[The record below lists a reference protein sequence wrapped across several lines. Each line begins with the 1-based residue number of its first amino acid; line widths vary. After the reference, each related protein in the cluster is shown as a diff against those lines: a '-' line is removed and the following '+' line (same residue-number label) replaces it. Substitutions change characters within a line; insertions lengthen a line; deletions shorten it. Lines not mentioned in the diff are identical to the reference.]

1 MAFLVG
7 CAAPSDVLPAAD
19 SGSSETEPDEA
30 RPAEAPPE
38 ANASA
43 ARVKEGVFR
52 ITLGADAGPGPSLAF
67 VSGERPELKVAQNDR
82 VTGRAEW
89 SAGSPAAANLVLRL
103 TEGTEIFQEISGP
116 SPLEVEWIPAAGP
129 ERTILVT
136 VAPAEPSVVVQQDI
150 ALTMTVALANV

>member
-1 MAFLVG
+1 
-7 CAAPSDVLPAAD
+7 
-19 SGSSETEPDEA
+19 
-30 RPAEAPPE
+30 
-38 ANASA
+38 
-43 ARVKEGVFR
+43 
-52 ITLGADAGPGPSLAF
+52 
-67 VSGERPELKVAQNDR
+67 
-82 VTGRAEW
+82 
-89 SAGSPAAANLVLRL
+89 VLRL